1 MDLFEAYTKYVHK
14 DIKPADTPT
23 EEELFKLEGE
33 KSQDNI
39 NQDTD
44 TNNNTE
50 IESLKSQITD
60 LTELVNKLV
69 GEKGADNE

>member
-23 EEELFKLEGE
+23 DEELFKLEGE

-44 TNNNTE
+44 NNNTE

-69 GEKGADNE
+69 GEKGAENE

>member
-23 EEELFKLEGE
+23 DEELFKLEGD

-44 TNNNTE
+44 NKNTE

>member
-33 KSQDNI
+33 KSQDNR

-44 TNNNTE
+44 NKNTE

>member
-44 TNNNTE
+44 NTE

>member
-44 TNNNTE
+44 NNNTE

-60 LTELVNKLV
+60 LTALVNKLV

>member
-23 EEELFKLEGE
+23 EEELFKLEGD

-44 TNNNTE
+44 NNITE

-60 LTELVNKLV
+60 LTALVNKLV

>member
-44 TNNNTE
+44 NNNIE

-60 LTELVNKLV
+60 LTALVNKLV

>member
-44 TNNNTE
+44 NNNTE

-60 LTELVNKLV
+60 LTALVNKLV
-69 GEKGADNE
+69 GEKWADNE

>member
-1 MDLFEAYTKYVHK
+1 MDLFEAYTKYIHK

-44 TNNNTE
+44 NKNTE

>member
-44 TNNNTE
+44 KNNTE
-50 IESLKSQITD
+50 IESLKSQISD

-69 GEKGADNE
+69 GEKGENNE

>member
-23 EEELFKLEGE
+23 EEELFKLEGD

-44 TNNNTE
+44 NNNTE
-50 IESLKSQITD
+50 IESLKSQISD

>member
-44 TNNNTE
+44 NNNTE

-60 LTELVNKLV
+60 LSALVNKLV
-69 GEKGADNE
+69 GEKGAYNE

>member
-23 EEELFKLEGE
+23 DEELFKLEGE

-44 TNNNTE
+44 NNNTE

>member
-44 TNNNTE
+44 NNNTE
-50 IESLKSQITD
+50 IESLKSQISD